1 MEKSP
6 SEGMK
11 KNTND
16 ITRAVEETMIH
27 NIRKNFVING
37 RNVFRI
43 FMDFM
48 VMEYIV
54 FILNTILRARRASLV
69 FLNICSK
76 PPVVAV
82 VVLLRRRKSIY
93 NLIKSDGYTHD
104 FIDHIPVQPIE
115 M

>member
-1 MEKSP
+1 MERSP
-6 SEGMK
+6 NEGMK
-11 KNTND
+11 NNTND

-27 NIRKNFVING
+27 NIKMNWVVNG
-37 RNVFRI
+37 KNVFRI

-48 VMEYIV
+48 VIKNIA
-54 FILNTILRARRASLV
+54 FILNRILRVRRASLV

-93 NLIKSDGYTHD
+93 NLIKSDK
-104 FIDHIPVQPIE
+104 
-115 M
+115 

>member
-1 MEKSP
+1 
-6 SEGMK
+6 MK

-16 ITRAVEETMIH
+16 ITLAVEETMIH
-27 NIRKNFVING
+27 NIRKNWVVNCKK
-37 RNVFRI
+37 VFKI
-43 FMDFM
+43 FIVFM
-48 VMEYIV
+48 VIKYIV
-54 FILNTILRARRASLV
+54 FMLNTILRARRASLV

-93 NLIKSDGYTHD
+93 NLIKSDGYIHN
-104 FIDHIPVQPIE
+104 FIDNIPVQPIE

>member
-1 MEKSP
+1 MEKRP

-16 ITRAVEETMIH
+16 ITLAEEETMIH
-27 NIRKNFVING
+27 SIRKNFVVNG
-37 RNVFRI
+37 RNVFSIVITLRLTKYI
-43 FMDFM
+43 DFM
-48 VMEYIV
+48 
-54 FILNTILRARRASLV
+54 LNTILMARRASLV

-93 NLIKSDGYTHD
+93 NLIKS
-104 FIDHIPVQPIE
+104 E
-115 M
+115 R